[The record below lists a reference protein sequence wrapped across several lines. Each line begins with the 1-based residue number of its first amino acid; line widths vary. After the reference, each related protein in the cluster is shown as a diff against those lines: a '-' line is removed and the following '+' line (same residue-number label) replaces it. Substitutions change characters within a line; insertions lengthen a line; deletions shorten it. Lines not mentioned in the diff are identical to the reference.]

1 MILIQFIFVDIYYFF
16 LLDKKQY
23 IFRQRRIKQ
32 ILRQIENTGSVDVCQ
47 MADYNCMALH
57 FFKRCLLLFTRN
69 LIVVHW
75 AFCVF
80 LICFEMSFA
89 PNRTWTLSGAL
100 NIIDWS
106 ETWNPKYGTD
116 NLKRQPNFIDSLN
129 WMVKFFPPVLKI
141 EKYGKKQFIFAVISL
156 INPQRMP
163 SNF

>member
-1 MILIQFIFVDIYYFF
+1 
-16 LLDKKQY
+16 
-23 IFRQRRIKQ
+23 
-32 ILRQIENTGSVDVCQ
+32 
-47 MADYNCMALH
+47 
-57 FFKRCLLLFTRN
+57 
-69 LIVVHW
+69 
-75 AFCVF
+75 
-80 LICFEMSFA
+80 MSFA

-129 WMVKFFPPVLKI
+129 WMVKFFPPGPKI